1 MNVVLIQFASF
12 FCYWGALTPS
22 TFITSYAISYGID
35 DNLAFYLISMINA
48 GSTFGRILP
57 GLLADI
63 VGAFNVQTSLAI
75 IMSISIL
82 AYWTPSINESGII
95 TFAFFY
101 GFFSGGFLSLVLVCC
116 AMISPVERIGA
127 RYNPLNY

>member
-1 MNVVLIQFASF
+1 
-12 FCYWGALTPS
+12 
-22 TFITSYAISYGID
+22 
-35 DNLAFYLISMINA
+35 MINA

-57 GLLADI
+57 GLLADV
-63 VGAFNVQTSLAI
+63 VGAFNVQTSFAI

-82 AYWTPSINESGII
+82 AYWTPSINDSGII

-127 RYNPLNY
+127 RYDPLNY